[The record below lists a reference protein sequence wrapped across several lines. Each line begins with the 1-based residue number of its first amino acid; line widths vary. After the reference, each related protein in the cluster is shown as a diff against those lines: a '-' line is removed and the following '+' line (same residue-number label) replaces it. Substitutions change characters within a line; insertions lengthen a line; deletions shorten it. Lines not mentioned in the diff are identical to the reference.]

1 MKART
6 ESQNIIWFACYHK
19 DDDSKEMKR
28 TRLGDLQ
35 DCADNLVE
43 RKITQ
48 DASGNR
54 SVRRI
59 APLEK
64 NGLLVTA
71 NETEIALFRFGI
83 DTVYAIN
90 RRCPHKGGPLHL
102 GDIEDLGK
110 ERTRLCVVCPWHKWT
125 FSLETGKLIVPNIE
139 STEAVVYPV
148 KLMSRSQRQ
157 ESEAPDIEHLR
168 RRFREADAEFR
179 RATLIASPSTLI
191 SIFSLSL
198 NTHTQKRIR

>member
-1 MKART
+1 MRSSKE

-19 DDDSKEMKR
+19 DEDSKEMKR
-28 TRLGDLQ
+28 TRLRDLK
-35 DCADNLVE
+35 DSEENLVE

-59 APLEK
+59 SPLEK

-71 NETEIALFRFGI
+71 NETQIALFRFGI

-90 RRCPHKGGPLHL
+90 KRCPHKGGPLHM

-110 ERTRLCVVCPWHKWT
+110 ERKRLCVVCFK
-125 FSLETGKLIVPNIE
+125 
-139 STEAVVYPV
+139 
-148 KLMSRSQRQ
+148 
-157 ESEAPDIEHLR
+157 
-168 RRFREADAEFR
+168 
-179 RATLIASPSTLI
+179 
-191 SIFSLSL
+191 
-198 NTHTQKRIR
+198 TH

>member
-1 MKART
+1 MRSSK
-6 ESQNIIWFACYHK
+6 EESSQNIIWFACYHK
-19 DDDSKEMKR
+19 DEDSKEMKR
-28 TRLGDLQ
+28 TRLRDLK
-35 DCADNLVE
+35 DSEENLVE

-71 NETEIALFRFGI
+71 NETQIALFRFGI

-90 RRCPHKGGPLHL
+90 KRCPHKGGPLHM

-110 ERTRLCVVCPWHKWT
+110 ERKRLCVVRFKTLSTYILHSITKHKNNRFVLGTNGRSVWRR
-125 FSLETGKLIVPNIE
+125 E
-139 STEAVVYPV
+139 S
-148 KLMSRSQRQ
+148 
-157 ESEAPDIEHLR
+157 
-168 RRFREADAEFR
+168 
-179 RATLIASPSTLI
+179 
-191 SIFSLSL
+191 
-198 NTHTQKRIR
+198 